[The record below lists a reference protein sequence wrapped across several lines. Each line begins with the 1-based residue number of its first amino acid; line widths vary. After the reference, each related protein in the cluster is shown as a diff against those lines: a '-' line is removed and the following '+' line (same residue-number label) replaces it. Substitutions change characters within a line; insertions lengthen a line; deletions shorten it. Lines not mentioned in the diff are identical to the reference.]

1 MTAEIKNYKFKIRV
15 GLRELLA
22 FNFRLNVVHDFI
34 SSVETGNSPVT
45 EPAKPAPDSDGFLFK
60 DKKISQPMQKLK
72 IGKLI
77 RYIPHFYN
85 HCYINLN
92 TSFDEYKK
100 KFSSKSLSTIKRK
113 INKCKKDGEVDFRE
127 YRAAADIK
135 PFFDIALP
143 LSQLTYQEKLLDAGL
158 PSDEDFLT
166 KSIELASNDNLRAY
180 ILFIEG
186 KAAAYLYCPVKNGV
200 LLYSYLGYH
209 PDYAQMSAGTV
220 LQWLALERI
229 FAEEKF
235 SLFDFTEGESPH
247 KKYFATDTKLCADV
261 FFFRKSLKSVVA
273 VFCHYAV
280 EAIIKL
286 AKKILKKD
294 N

>member
-1 MTAEIKNYKFKIRV
+1 MSEIKNYKFKIRV
-15 GLRELLA
+15 GLKELLS

-34 SSVETGNSPVT
+34 AAVDTSINPLT

-60 DKKISQPMQKLK
+60 DKKISQPTQKLQ

-92 TSFDEYKK
+92 SSFDEYKK

-113 INKCKKDGEVDFRE
+113 INKCKKDGVVDFRE

-158 PSDEDFLT
+158 PADEDFQA
-166 KSIELASNDNLRAY
+166 KSIELAKEDNLRAY
-180 ILFIEG
+180 ILCIDG
-186 KAAAYLYCPVKNGV
+186 QAAAYLYCPVKNGV

-209 PDYAQMSAGTV
+209 PDYAHMSAGTV

-229 FAEEKF
+229 FSENKF
-235 SLFDFTEGESPH
+235 ALFDFTEGESPH
-247 KKYFATDTKLCADV
+247 KKYFATDTRLCADV
-261 FFFRKSLKSVVA
+261 FYFRKNFKSVVA
-273 VFCHYAV
+273 VFCHFTV
-280 EAIIKL
+280 EASINL